1 MAIGKI
7 TSYATTDK
15 SPNYLG
21 EVASQFREDIYRD
34 RQFNQDKEEKK
45 RAEKQAE
52 IDKVSMPKLENVAT
66 LNDNLEKTKAKLVL
80 DTQQAWIEAKKTVA
94 TTNDPI
100 VKANAVAKLNN
111 LKNNFDLVNSFSTQ
125 INDKTKYITEQT
137 GIKYDEKSAKKAVTL
152 GLMAGNGYG
161 NMKVDPTTGQLTY
174 DVTDEKGNVIEGNH
188 TFASLLT
195 TMDKDLYHK
204 STLNDELKKN
214 VDSVGK
220 ITKVDDEGIQ
230 TIETIAVK
238 PEDKEINR
246 NAFIKDVLGDDSNR
260 NIYAR
265 DNQIDP
271 NDNKAIV
278 DSLTKLYDSKFD
290 ETHKNTINTAMLNY
304 GLSKKRFEH
313 DVSEDAKKEN
323 KDEQSFTT
331 TPEIPLHF
339 TDAGVK
345 QGRDLT
351 MVIENGKAKPSL
363 SFTDKNSGK
372 VINLQN
378 VIPQK
383 ISRIKENGK
392 YIYVTE
398 ISHLKPTKIYAEG
411 GEALE
416 GGKTAKKGD
425 LLGIQDVQTSEVVKL
440 KEANALNLLKSKT
453 IKTKEDLRNVFPKEN
468 VQQKVQPKKE
478 INRADIATKAKLAGY
493 STKEY
498 EALLVKNGVTIK

>member
-1 MAIGKI
+1 MAIGH
-7 TSYATTDK
+7 SSGAFATTDK
-15 SPNYLG
+15 SPNYMSGALSANADLKYKYD
-21 EVASQFREDIYRD
+21 VL
-34 RQFNQDKEEKK
+34 NQDKEEKVK
-45 RAEKQAE
+45 ARKQSE
-52 IDKVSMPKLENVAT
+52 IDKVEMPKLENIAT

-80 DTQQAWIEAKKTVA
+80 DTQQAWIEAKKTVS
-94 TTNDPI
+94 TTDDPI
-100 VKANAVAKLNN
+100 KKADAVAKLNN

-137 GIKYDEKSAKKAVTL
+137 GVKYDEQSAKNAVTL
-152 GLMAGNGYG
+152 GLMAGKGYG

-174 DVTDEKGNVIEGNH
+174 DVTDENGNVIEGNH

-195 TMDKDLYHK
+195 AMDKNLYHK

-220 ITKVDDEGIQ
+220 ITKVDDKGIQ
-230 TIETIAVK
+230 TIETVAVK

-265 DNQIDP
+265 DNNIDP

-290 ETHKNTINTAMLNY
+290 ETHKNTINTSL
-304 GLSKKRFEH
+304 LSRNLAEREFAYRKKK
-313 DVSEDAKKEN
+313 DAKDDL

-331 TPEIPLHF
+331 TPEIPLAF
-339 TDAGVK
+339 KNAGVS
-345 QGRDLT
+345 QGKDLT
-351 MVIENGKAKPSL
+351 MVVENGKAKPSL
-363 SFTDKNSGK
+363 SFTDKNTGK

-383 ISRIKENGK
+383 VSRVKEGDR
-392 YIYVTE
+392 YVYVTE
-398 ISHLKPTKIYAEG
+398 VSHLKPTKVYADG
-411 GEALE
+411 GEKKDD
-416 GGKTAKKGD
+416 GTIAKKGD
-425 LLGIQDVQTSEVVKL
+425 LLGTTDIQTSEVVRL

-453 IKTKEDLRNVFPKEN
+453 IKTKEDLRNIFPKEN
-468 VQQKVQPKKE
+468 VQQDVENNSIPTYNISDLKNNGWNDSQIKQAVREGKIK
-478 INRADIATKAKLAGY
+478 TK
-493 STKEY
+493 
-498 EALLVKNGVTIK
+498 